1 MYFTVLLTT
10 DETYRREFTDD
21 VGNDIRQILAVR
33 YAYHVARGMSGAH
46 NRNRDAMTESSITV
60 QSDLDARRSCSPTT
74 P

>member
-33 YAYHVARGMSGAH
+33 YAYHVARGVPRATTG
-46 NRNRDAMTESSITV
+46 TT
-60 QSDLDARRSCSPTT
+60 AR
-74 P
+74 